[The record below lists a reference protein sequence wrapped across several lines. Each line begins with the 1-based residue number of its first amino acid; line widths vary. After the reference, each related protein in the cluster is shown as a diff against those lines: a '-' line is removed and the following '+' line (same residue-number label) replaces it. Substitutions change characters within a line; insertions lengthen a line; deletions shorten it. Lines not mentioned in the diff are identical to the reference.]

1 VLKKGIIGLLISI
14 VVFLAFMLFQVKE
27 VDGDGFYQDTLYQ
40 ESFNRVANYNKK
52 NNSLELGESKFY
64 LDTVMGNSTL
74 LSGKVGK

>member
-40 ESFNRVANYNKK
+40 ESFNRVNNYNKK
-52 NNSLELGESKFY
+52 T
-64 LDTVMGNSTL
+64 TV
-74 LSGKVGK
+74 